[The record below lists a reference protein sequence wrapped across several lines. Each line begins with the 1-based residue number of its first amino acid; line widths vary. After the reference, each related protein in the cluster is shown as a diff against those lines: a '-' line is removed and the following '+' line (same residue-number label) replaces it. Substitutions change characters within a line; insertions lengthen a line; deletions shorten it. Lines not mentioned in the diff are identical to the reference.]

1 MAKNLHTFNGNEV
14 IATELPNLLN
24 QNFEFLQENSLKT
37 VNGVEK
43 DENNNVDVTFLTS
56 QVIPTNSDLNNF
68 RESGE
73 YTRELDTI
81 VVANSPTEKSFFLTV
96 LASKNLVKQVVT
108 EIDRKDPMTFTRTLS
123 GANWSPWVEGGV
135 DIGIWKSEETV
146 KVGDVRFLK
155 GRENAG
161 YVLECV
167 KAGVTGESQ
176 PVLEGDIAEDEFN
189 LNNFDGTLSIEKG
202 GTGATTAEQARENLG
217 ITPANIGALPLS
229 GGTMQGN
236 LHFIKGAEILGDGRK
251 GYTKVCGGS
260 KNEDGARFVLYGVEY
275 GAESGAYKGIFQLVA
290 ADANGNYSTLFGY
303 PDGTLTWGGK
313 SLLVEGQG
321 GVTPARYITSKWT
334 SGTNWY
340 EVYNDG
346 WVRQGG
352 IITPSAKGTVTITLH
367 KKMANTNYVPLICS
381 MYPNNWVNEASV
393 NTNNKTVSSFQI
405 YTNYTN
411 GNPWL
416 VEGQGA

>member
-1 MAKNLHTFNGNEV
+1 MANELHTFTGNEV
-14 IATELPNLLN
+14 IATELPELLN
-24 QNFEFLQENSLKT
+24 QNFDYVRENSLKS

-73 YTRELDTI
+73 YTRGVDT
-81 VVANSPTEKSFFLTV
+81 VVVTNSPTEKPFFLTV
-96 LASKNLVKQVVT
+96 LASENLVKQVIT

-167 KAGVTGESQ
+167 TAGITGENQ
-176 PVLEGDIAEDEFN
+176 PVLEGDIAEEVFD

-202 GTGATTAEQARENLG
+202 GTDATTAEEARENLG

-229 GGTMQGN
+229 GGTMTG
-236 LHFIKGAEILGDGRK
+236 KILYPSG
-251 GYTKVCGGS
+251 GYFGFVDDTLNKCRYLALGS
-260 KNEDGARFVLYGVEY
+260 SSWNNGARMHLYTNDSEND
-275 GAESGAYKGIFQLVA
+275 SGAFSVTTTS
-290 ADANGNYSTLFGY
+290 ANGNAKTLSCSADGRFTWDGRNVLTAYGSFVVLEETSANPTFILPAGGTWDALIFTMQGNGNYAWINIFYGMAGGSTI
-303 PDGTLTWGGK
+303 
-313 SLLVEGQG
+313 E
-321 GVTPARYITSKWT
+321 A
-334 SGTNWY
+334 GTNLSKA
-340 EVYNDG
+340 VMIAF
-346 WVRQGG
+346 R
-352 IITPSAKGTVTITLH
+352 SA
-367 KKMANTNYVPLICS
+367 
-381 MYPNNWVNEASV
+381 
-393 NTNNKTVSSFQI
+393 
-405 YTNYTN
+405 
-411 GNPWL
+411 
-416 VEGQGA
+416 